1 MYSSDIYIVEDGC
14 VVKKKG
20 NNFLVTKNNEKLM
33 DLPYSK
39 IDRIFLIGSQSITP
53 QAVEF
58 ALDKEKD
65 ILFLSKYGKVMGT
78 IKSNST
84 KNVFLKLA
92 QYEIWRNKEKRFDFA
107 KNIVKG
113 KVQNQNNLLK
123 RYKINEFNIDRIFHK
138 INNSNDIASLMG
150 IEGECSRLYFKNFDK
165 IILSDLKFE
174 KRTRRPPENEFNA
187 LLSLTYSLTTN
198 NILWKLE
205 MENLDSYIGY
215 LHNIKYG
222 RESLALDILEE
233 FRTICDYIVIKWVNR
248 KEFKKID
255 FVKSEGGIFLTE
267 NSLRKYFEKY
277 NKEYDE
283 KLKQNIERQVNLLKK
298 SILEDKI
305 YKTLDVKF

>member
-1 MYSSDIYIVEDGC
+1 MNSSDIYVVENGC
-14 VVKKKG
+14 VVKKRG

-39 IDRIFLIGSQSITP
+39 VDRIFLIGSQSITP

-65 ILFLSKYGKVMGT
+65 ILFLSKYGKIKGS

-92 QYEIWRNKEKRFDFA
+92 QYELWRDKEKRCNFA

-113 KVQNQNNLLK
+113 KIQNQNNLLRK
-123 RYKINEFNIDRIFHK
+123 YKKNELNIDRVFNK
-138 INNSNDIASLMG
+138 INNVKDINTLMG
-150 IEGECSRLYFKNFDK
+150 IEGECSRLYFDNFDE
-165 IILSDLKFE
+165 IILNDLKFE
-174 KRTRRPPENEFNA
+174 KRTRRPPQNEFNA

-205 MENLDSYIGY
+205 IENLDSYIGY
-215 LHNIKYG
+215 LHSIKYG

-233 FRTICDYIVIKWVNR
+233 FRAICDYIVIKWVNR

-255 FVKSEGGIFLTE
+255 FIKSEDGVFLTE

-277 NKEYDE
+277 NKEYNE
-283 KLKQNIERQVNLLKK
+283 KLKQNIERQVSLVKK
-298 SILEDKI
+298 SILEDRI
-305 YKTLDVKF
+305 YRTLDIEF

>member
-1 MYSSDIYIVEDGC
+1 MNSSDIYVVENGC
-14 VVKKKG
+14 VVKKRG

-39 IDRIFLIGSQSITP
+39 VDRIFLIGSQSISP

-65 ILFLSKYGKVMGT
+65 ILFLNKYGKFKGS
-78 IKSNST
+78 IKSNNT

-92 QYEIWRNKEKRFDFA
+92 QYELWRDKERRCNFA

-113 KVQNQNNLLK
+113 KIQNQNSLLRKYKRSEINL
-123 RYKINEFNIDRIFHK
+123 DRIFNK
-138 INNSNDIASLMG
+138 IDCVTDIANLMG
-150 IEGECSRLYFKNFDK
+150 IEGEFSRLYFNNFDK
-165 IILSDLKFE
+165 IILTDLKFE

-187 LLSLTYSLTTN
+187 LLSLTYSLTKN

-215 LHNIKYG
+215 LHSIKYG

-233 FRTICDYIVIKWVNR
+233 FRAICDYIVIKWINR

-255 FVKSEGGIFLTE
+255 FIKSDGGIILTE
-267 NSLRKYFEKY
+267 KSLRKYFEKY
-277 NKEYDE
+277 NKEYNE
-283 KLKQNIERQVNLLKK
+283 KLKYNIERQVSLVKK
-298 SILEDKI
+298 SILENKI
-305 YKTLDVKF
+305 YTTLHIKF